1 MKNLNYDVLMQINSD
16 IYKNLEKY
24 IRAKKIKEE
33 LFNKIPLQYP
43 PFLLDEESTA
53 FNMWLMCDYKDEKG
67 KTVIDKYLYDNFLI
81 SSIEKEVLIAKKKSY
96 PSLYEIL
103 EIKNEI
109 IVAKNAF
116 TADIVEILEPSA
128 KRILKEGDNFLA
140 RVDNVLS
147 YNIFSGEI
155 TYAPKSVVPYFIK
168 EVLYDFNYELSKD
181 FSLSFSNYVKTN
193 CLRFYDMFYMNAYE
207 HFNASKEDALSIYED
222 IEEFQ
227 SYTVS
232 KRDSNISEKY
242 ISKLFEIYDYYLKPE
257 ELSLRDINKVDLI
270 KLFRDAIYDG
280 FIVSSESF
288 LLYLDA
294 LTEYVIFKSNQTIDF
309 THSLQQIR
317 KIRENRFEFI
327 NEIHTEDSYFYKDNY
342 LVSKLSELDTTINDD
357 FIKDFDVYLIYLIS
371 NPLTLTDKKQ
381 NVRKADKLILM
392 DYMFGLYEIG
402 DYFKSSIDVLDI
414 FRTLGLSLAV
424 LEIKD
429 NKLTASDIVEDYLI
443 LTQEEKMQ
451 IMLSEIFKIDFI
463 RTCFSIDIKKAEYL
477 KDLSIKIL
485 TKIMRY
491 PMSLEDLYEE
501 FKFEKQVSSF
511 LYILN
516 LIGLIEINDRKKLL
530 LTPIGKVCL
539 PFINQWDKRKM
550 DNILIFTP
558 KKSDN

>member
-227 SYTVS
+227 SYIVS

-491 PMSLEDLYEE
+491 PMSLEELYEE

>member
-227 SYTVS
+227 SYIVS

-309 THSLQQIR
+309 TLSLQQIR

-491 PMSLEDLYEE
+491 PMSLEELYEE

-511 LYILN
+511 LYIIN

>member
-227 SYTVS
+227 SYIVS

-309 THSLQQIR
+309 TLSLQQIR

>member
-227 SYTVS
+227 SYIVS

-491 PMSLEDLYEE
+491 PMSLEELYEE

-511 LYILN
+511 LYIIN

>member
-227 SYTVS
+227 SYIVS

>member
-491 PMSLEDLYEE
+491 PMSLEELYEE

-511 LYILN
+511 LYIIN

>member
-227 SYTVS
+227 SYIVS

-392 DYMFGLYEIG
+392 DYMFGLYEIN

-491 PMSLEDLYEE
+491 PMSLEELYEE

>member
-227 SYTVS
+227 SYIVS

-309 THSLQQIR
+309 TLSLQQIR

-511 LYILN
+511 C
-516 LIGLIEINDRKKLL
+516 
-530 LTPIGKVCL
+530 T
-539 PFINQWDKRKM
+539 F
-550 DNILIFTP
+550 
-558 KKSDN
+558 

>member
-227 SYTVS
+227 SYIVS

-309 THSLQQIR
+309 TLSLQQIR

-392 DYMFGLYEIG
+392 DYMFGLYEIN

-414 FRTLGLSLAV
+414 FKTLGLSLAV

-491 PMSLEDLYEE
+491 PMSLEELYEE

-511 LYILN
+511 LYIIN
-516 LIGLIEINDRKKLL
+516 LIALIEINDRKKLL

>member
-227 SYTVS
+227 SYIVS

-392 DYMFGLYEIG
+392 DYMFGLYEIS

-414 FRTLGLSLAV
+414 FKTLGLSLAV

-463 RTCFSIDIKKAEYL
+463 RACFSIDIKKAEYL

-491 PMSLEDLYEE
+491 PMSLEELYEE

-511 LYILN
+511 LYIIN

>member
-33 LFNKIPLQYP
+33 LYNKIPLQYP
-43 PFLLDEESTA
+43 SFLLDEESTA

-128 KRILKEGDNFLA
+128 NRILKEGDNFLA

-227 SYTVS
+227 SYIVS

-381 NVRKADKLILM
+381 NVRKADKLILI

-491 PMSLEDLYEE
+491 PMSLEELYEE

-511 LYILN
+511 LYIIN

>member
-227 SYTVS
+227 SYIVS

-392 DYMFGLYEIG
+392 DYMFGLYEIS

-414 FRTLGLSLAV
+414 FKTLGLSLAV

-491 PMSLEDLYEE
+491 PMSLEELYEE

-511 LYILN
+511 LYIIN

>member
-33 LFNKIPLQYP
+33 LYNKIPLQYP
-43 PFLLDEESTA
+43 SFLLDEESTA

-128 KRILKEGDNFLA
+128 NRILKEGDNFLA

-381 NVRKADKLILM
+381 NVRKADKLILI

-491 PMSLEDLYEE
+491 PMSLEELYEE

-511 LYILN
+511 LYIIN